1 MLGSDPTGRFSSR
14 VANYIR
20 YRPDYPPAL
29 YQFLR
34 DGIGMTNGVVVA
46 DVGSGTGIFAR
57 PLLEEGLTVYCVE
70 PNEDMRRAAE
80 ELLGGYDGFQSV
92 AAPAEAT
99 TLPRHSVNF
108 VTCAQAFHWFDRD
121 RAKAEFRRILKPGG
135 QAILIWNE
143 RKTDATPF
151 LRAYERLLLDVS
163 PDYANV
169 RHENVTVDV
178 LRDFFGPG
186 GFRTEVFPN
195 YQHFD
200 YAALAGRLLSSSYA
214 PMAGHPR
221 HEEMMARLQDAFDR
235 HQSGGRVTFEYDTR
249 LHVGRLD

>member
-1 MLGSDPTGRFSSR
+1 M
-14 VANYIR
+14 ANYIR

-29 YQFLR
+29 YEFLR
-34 DGIGMTNGVVVA
+34 DSIGMSKGAVVA
-46 DVGSGTGIFAR
+46 DVGCGTGIFVR
-57 PLLEEGLTVYCVE
+57 PLLDEGLTVYGVE
-70 PNEDMRRAAE
+70 PNEDMRRAVE
-80 ELLGGYDGFQSV
+80 ELLGGYDGFHSV

-99 TLPRHSVNF
+99 TLAARSVDF
-108 VTCAQAFHWFDRD
+108 ITCAQAFHWFDRE
-121 RAKAEFRRILKPGG
+121 RAKAEFRRILKPRG
-135 QAILIWNE
+135 QVVLIWNE

-151 LRAYERLLLDVS
+151 LRDYERLLRDCS

-169 RHENVTVDV
+169 RHENVTAEV
-178 LRDFFGPG
+178 LRDFYGTG

-200 YAALAGRLLSSSYA
+200 YAGLAGRLLSSSYA

-221 HEEMMARLQDAFDR
+221 HEEMMARLRDAFDR
-235 HQSGGRVTFEYDTR
+235 HQKVGRVTFEYDTR